1 MEPIVGIA
9 GNLGSGK
16 DTVAE
21 MLAARGMLVVGF
33 ADEIKRLC
41 EVVFDYARPT
51 LWGASSLRNQPDPRW
66 AFLSHADTVIERFC
80 AQRRRVEDLF
90 RGALTPPHWDDVLG
104 NFRERV
110 SVWKCLGPQA
120 SCRKVLQHMGT
131 EWGRALWD
139 HVWLFKVETT
149 IRSVSIGKHRYVRTE
164 GLLPPDG
171 RCNPPNRPSGFVI
184 PDTRFPN
191 EGRFNRFEMGAK
203 NVWVDAARRAP
214 VPSHL
219 AHGSE
224 PKRADFIVADSL
236 GHDIDLIDY
245 DIDNNGTPEE
255 LFARVDALYSDL
267 IGR

>member
-41 EVVFDYARPT
+41 EVVFEYERPT

-66 AFLSHADTVIERFC
+66 ALPGRGSFVIECFC
-80 AQRRRVEDLF
+80 EQRQRVEDLF
-90 RGALTPPHWDDVLG
+90 REAPTPPRWDDVLG

-110 SVWKCLGPQA
+110 GVWERLGAEA

-131 EWGRALWD
+131 EWGRVLWGR
-139 HVWLFKVETT
+139 VWLFRVKTT
-149 IRSVSIGKHRYVRTE
+149 IRSVASGERAYTRTE
-164 GLLPPDG
+164 GLFPRDG
-171 RCNPPNRPSGFVI
+171 HWNRPSGFVI

-191 EGRFNRFEMGAK
+191 EGWFNRLEMDAK
-203 NVWVDAARRAP
+203 NVWVDASRRAP
-214 VPSHL
+214 LPPHL

-224 PKRADFIVADSL
+224 PKRSDFVAVDSA
-236 GHDIDLIDY
+236 GCTVDLIDY
-245 DIDNNGTPEE
+245 DIDNNGTPDE
-255 LFARVDALYSDL
+255 LAARVDALYGDL
-267 IGR
+267 IG

>member
-16 DTVAE
+16 DTVAN

-41 EVVFDYARPT
+41 EVVFEYERPT

-66 AFLSHADTVIERFC
+66 ETPGYAAAVLDRFC
-80 AQRRRVEDLF
+80 VQRPRVEDLF
-90 RGALTPPHWDDVLG
+90 REAPTPPSWDNILS

-110 SVWKCLGPQA
+110 AVWDGLGAQA

-139 HVWLFKVETT
+139 EVWLAKVAAT
-149 IRSVSIGKHRYVRTE
+149 IRTVSGGEQAYTRTE
-164 GLLPPDG
+164 GLVP
-171 RCNPPNRPSGFVI
+171 RPAWWMGPFGFVI
-184 PDTRFPN
+184 PDTRFSN
-191 EGRFNRFEMGAK
+191 EAAFNRRAMRAK
-203 NVWVDAARRAP
+203 NLWVDASVRAP

-219 AHGSE
+219 AHSSE
-224 PKRADFIVADSL
+224 PKRADFIVTSSVGGCDN
-236 GHDIDLIDY
+236 DLIDY
-245 DIDNNGTPEE
+245 DVDNNGSLEE
-255 LFARVDALYSDL
+255 LSSRVASLYGEL
-267 IGR
+267 VAP